1 MESGDEASG
10 AEPEDGEMIMEKQV
24 VIKLP
29 GCKKKWAPEYKEI
42 GDRVFIKVC
51 KWDRVISQWILGK
64 AIAFGKKDTTISCEF
79 WENLVNFEVYS
90 LYICIYIYLYIYIC
104 QSSKSRLFSA
114 KLVQDAGESQASQ
127 KAREDAAVDADADD
141 GQAPEAS
148 ETRKRKLPKIT
159 NADAGLTPI
168 VHVSVGGD
176 W

>member
-79 WENLVNFEVYS
+79 WENLVKE
-90 LYICIYIYLYIYIC
+90 L
-104 QSSKSRLFSA
+104 R
-114 KLVQDAGESQASQ
+114 QASIAAGQ

-176 W
+176 R